1 MNGSEVETR
10 KAPQPKFSYNLEAD
24 ITNQEKM
31 DLVVFSSTPMFSTF
45 CKMIENIII
54 RSRNR
59 AMEADP
65 ANEKAQSAALTIARA
80 QKDLYEELRGDIE
93 FSMTEHISDVRAKAA
108 LQDLNDQKKVEEI
121 IFANITGQK

>member
-1 MNGSEVETR
+1 
-10 KAPQPKFSYNLEAD
+10 
-24 ITNQEKM
+24 
-31 DLVVFSSTPMFSTF
+31 
-45 CKMIENIII
+45 
-54 RSRNR
+54 
-59 AMEADP
+59 MEADP